1 MSIRKFF
8 SSVLWQFL
16 GGPYSIAADYGSRGF
31 DSYGWINSRT
41 RFAGYAGGTS
51 YPGILYNQQT
61 VEQYLAVLDMLG
73 EVFMYSITGLSV
85 RYITEAI
92 LESRKDDFSVSTS
105 LEDQELAAEVTK
117 QVIDYLNRIN
127 IKTIIPRIL
136 PELIY
141 YGSYSFALDEDFN
154 LINLY
159 DPYSVISLLG
169 ENHKEVGYLVNTPSG
184 VGFVFANE
192 SNILRIGTPDIM
204 LYSRVF
210 ALDELYE
217 NQIDKFEQSS
227 PRVKNFTKFYKESTL
242 FKKDAKNA
250 YVRRFMFAAA
260 TPLFYY
266 SRMRLREYIMKELIL
281 MLVTIRDLL
290 FPIVLTMQ
298 YDFAGTAFQV
308 QNLADQ
314 IENILNSYIDVAG
327 FIGVKANL
335 STILNMITYS
345 IRVLPDYRGAITNL
359 SGLDTSKFIEKIDRY
374 KSDLAELQE
383 NILAEI
389 GIPTEG
395 YTSKSTYW
403 ESIRQSERFASKVVS
418 IAKNIEMSFSLL
430 AEKYIKSKYRDL
442 RDINNFIHVNIFDTT
457 IGTFSRA
464 INAAEQISSFLN
476 SAYEIINSSIEQLE
490 NEHFNKEKLVEFIKS
505 YTRYVVPDIDHLVEW
520 DKVLKNKS
528 SEEDLGEEGFEEEEE
543 GGLFQEMPEETG
555 EESEVEEQQEEE
567 TAE

>member
-1 MSIRKFF
+1 MSARKFF

-16 GGPYSIAADYGSRGF
+16 GGPYSIAADHGARGF

-41 RFAGYAGGTS
+41 RFSGYAGGTS

-61 VEQYLAVLDMLG
+61 VEQYLAILDMLG

-85 RYITEAI
+85 RYIAEAI
-92 LESRKDDFSVSTS
+92 LESRKDDFSVVTS
-105 LEDQELAAEVTK
+105 LEDQELSAEITK
-117 QVIDYLNRIN
+117 EVIDYLNRIN
-127 IKTIIPRIL
+127 IKNIIPRIL

-141 YGSYSFALDEDFN
+141 YGSYSFAIDEDFN
-154 LINLY
+154 LLNLY

-169 ENHKEVGYLVNTPSG
+169 ENHSEVGYLVNTPSG

-192 SNILRIGTPDIM
+192 SNIFRIGTPDII
-204 LYSRVF
+204 LYSRIF

-217 NQIDKFEQSS
+217 EQVDLFEKSS
-227 PRVKNFTKFYKESTL
+227 PRVKNFSKFYKESSL
-242 FKKDAKNA
+242 FKKDAKNS

-281 MLVTIRDLL
+281 MLITIRDLL
-290 FPIVLTMQ
+290 FPVVLTMQ
-298 YDFAGTAFQV
+298 YDFAGTSFQI

-314 IENILNSYIDVAG
+314 IENILNSYIDIGG

-335 STILNMITYS
+335 STVLNMITYS

-359 SGLDTSKFIEKIDRY
+359 SGIDTSKFIEKIDRY
-374 KSDLAELQE
+374 KSDLNELLE
-383 NILAEI
+383 NILSEI

-403 ESIRQSERFASKVVS
+403 ESIKQSERFASKIIS
-418 IAKNIEMSFSLL
+418 IEKNIETSFSLL
-430 AEKYIKSKYRDL
+430 AEKYIKSKYRELSDA
-442 RDINNFIHVNIFDTT
+442 NNFIHVNIFDTT
-457 IGTFSRA
+457 IGNFSRF

-476 SAYEIINSSIEQLE
+476 SAYEIISSSIEQMD
-490 NEHFNKEKLVEFIKS
+490 NDYFNKEKLVEFIKS
-505 YTRYVVPDIDHLVEW
+505 YTRYVVPDIDHLVDW
-520 DKVLKNKS
+520 NKLLKEKAS
-528 SEEDLGEEGFEEEEE
+528 SEEEGEDFEEDE
-543 GGLFQEMPEETG
+543 GGLFQEMPEEET
-555 EESEVEEQQEEE
+555 ETEEE
-567 TAE
+567 